1 MGNARWTYR
10 VDLAAE
16 PASVQQARLFVSGL
30 LHAHGLA
37 GIADDVE
44 LVVSE
49 LATNVVTHAGTPFVV
64 TLQREGS
71 RVLLTVQ
78 DGTSERPVLV
88 KAAATETRGRGLAIV
103 DALSQDWGSDER
115 PTRAKSVWAS
125 FTLPAV

>member
-1 MGNARWTYR
+1 MGNATWTYR
-10 VDLAAE
+10 ADFAAE
-16 PASVQQARLFVSGL
+16 PASVQLARLFVCGL
-30 LHAHGLA
+30 LRAHGLSA
-37 GIADDVE
+37 MADDAE

-78 DGTSERPVLV
+78 DGTSEPPVLV
-88 KAAATETRGRGLAIV
+88 KAATTETRGRGLAIV

-115 PTRAKSVWAS
+115 PASAKSVWAS
-125 FTLPAV
+125 FTVPDV